1 LTLTVTL
8 PSGASRETVAEVN
21 RRVVERGISV
31 YGLQEV
37 HATLEDWFLS
47 VTSRLGEHS

>member
-1 LTLTVTL
+1 MLTVTL

-21 RRVVERGISV
+21 RRLVKGGISV

-47 VTSRLGEHS
+47 VTSRLGEQS